1 MTREEE
7 QRVIGFPLF
16 FFSFFLGEGVGVTNN
31 FSPLLSGN

>member
-16 FFSFFLGEGVGVTNN
+16 FSPFFWGEGVGVTNN